1 MTMFRLFLYIY
12 VQKSIFIFIE
22 NVYHFFTIM
31 KITKQQ
37 RISKEQ
43 WLTSALQALES
54 EGIDGVRVDKLARQ
68 LGVARSGFYWH
79 FQNRRELLD
88 HMLDYWAQEYTEVV
102 TTNPALTEGPAVER
116 LENVM
121 RMVRDFELN
130 RFEAAVF
137 IWSQS
142 DPAARETFDRVFK
155 QRLDFIRNIFRE
167 LGFNGDDL
175 EMRAQLFMGY
185 LAWEY
190 TGFCPQSK
198 TKQNRL
204 LKLRLRLLAGI

>member
-1 MTMFRLFLYIY
+1 MTEKKL
-12 VQKSIFIFIE
+12 K
-22 NVYHFFTIM
+22 
-31 KITKQQ
+31 
-37 RISKEQ
+37 RISKDE
-43 WLTSALQALES
+43 WLACALKALAS
-54 EGIDGVRVDKLARQ
+54 GGIDSVRVDKLARQ

-79 FQNRRELLD
+79 FKDRQDLLS
-88 HMLDYWAQEYTEVV
+88 HMLAYWAHEYTEVV
-102 TTNPALTEGPAVER
+102 TENEALTEGPALQR

-130 RFEAAVF
+130 RFEAAIF

-142 DPAARETFDRVFK
+142 DPAARETFDHVFK
-155 QRLDFIRNIFRE
+155 LRLDFIRSIFAE
-167 LGFNGDDL
+167 LGFKGDEL

-198 TKQNRL
+198 TKSNRL
-204 LKLRLRLLAGI
+204 LKLRLRLLSEK